1 MLREAILQMGKPPGD
16 LTTRGSFEEIQGVED
31 YTGERCDLAS
41 LDVAS
46 LSLPPAG
53 FMPQDLSKLLGVE
66 APVVIQKVITES
78 LLPKELFA
86 RKLEECGL
94 RRPYSDPKLK
104 SKRERVKLL
113 RRLLASNMIDFSKE
127 DG

>member
-1 MLREAILQMGKPPGD
+1 MGKPPGD

-46 LSLPPAG
+46 LSLPQAG

-66 APVVIQKVITES
+66 APGVIQK
-78 LLPKELFA
+78 
-86 RKLEECGL
+86 
-94 RRPYSDPKLK
+94 
-104 SKRERVKLL
+104 
-113 RRLLASNMIDFSKE
+113 
-127 DG
+127 